1 MNEFALEAQRQ
12 GEELA
17 AAVRKMERAMTT
29 SLIRDRDSGRLSP
42 AYADRMLDALESGES
57 PLHWLDVDTVT
68 RDEAWAALLVH
79 KVIDVRSEAEE
90 RLRKETAHAQ

>member
-1 MNEFALEAQRQ
+1 MNEFALESQRQ

-17 AAVRKMERAMTT
+17 AAVRKMERTMTT

-42 AYADRMLDALESGES
+42 AYAGRMLDALESGES

-79 KVIDVRSEAEE
+79 KVVTERERARELDGVRV
-90 RLRKETAHAQ
+90 

>member
-12 GEELA
+12 AEELA
-17 AAVRKMERAMTT
+17 TAVRKMERTMTT

-42 AYADRMLDALESGES
+42 AYAGRMLDALESGES

-68 RDEAWAALLVH
+68 RDEAWVALLVH
-79 KVIDVRSEAEE
+79 RVVDARSEAEA
-90 RLRKETAHAQ
+90 LLGKETAHAQ